1 MRTHGCFGPEDEGK
15 TRVWKRKHLVKCVV
29 KEVLLPK
36 MTMLIYSIL
45 PFSFQTCSPACF
57 SICDR
62 TPCLQTN
69 RKKPETLGITWPV
82 HSFSPPWSERFGQ
95 KKNPLL
101 GSQERVCVRCRNVL
115 LIFLDNLPLNKNC
128 WCWSCKDWIN
138 FLRGSNC
145 KISRKL
151 LGNANFCSCLLAL
164 KCSAL
169 NSTSLHAAQF
179 RKMELFSVIENFLVD
194 WASEMWHQALLSS
207 GPYKGS

>member
-1 MRTHGCFGPEDEGK
+1 MCCERSPSPQNDSGDLLHITFLLSDLFPSLLF
-15 TRVWKRKHLVKCVV
+15 HLW
-29 KEVLLPK
+29 
-36 MTMLIYSIL
+36 S
-45 PFSFQTCSPACF
+45 
-57 SICDR
+57 

-69 RKKPETLGITWPV
+69 QKKLETLGITWPV
-82 HSFSPPWSERFGQ
+82 HSFFPPWLERFGQ

-115 LIFLDNLPLNKNC
+115 LIFLDSLPLNKNC
-128 WCWSCKDWIN
+128 WCWSCRDWIN

-169 NSTSLHAAQF
+169 NSTSLHTAQF
-179 RKMELFSVIENFLVD
+179 RKMELFSTIENFLVG
-194 WASEMWHQALLSS
+194 WVSEMWHQAPFTS
-207 GPYKGS
+207 GP

>member
-1 MRTHGCFGPEDEGK
+1 MQTRGCFGLEDEGA
-15 TRVWKRKHLVKCVV
+15 TGVWSRKHQVKCVA

-36 MTMLIYSIL
+36 MTVVIYSIL

-62 TPCLQTN
+62 HPAYRQI
-69 RKKPETLGITWPV
+69 KKKLETLGITWPV
-82 HSFSPPWSERFGQ
+82 HSFFPPWLERFGQ

-115 LIFLDNLPLNKNC
+115 LIFLDSLPLNKNC
-128 WCWSCKDWIN
+128 WCWSCRDWIN

-169 NSTSLHAAQF
+169 NSTSLHAAPF
-179 RKMELFSVIENFLVD
+179 RKMELFSTTENFLVG
-194 WASEMWHQALLSS
+194 WVSEMWHQAPFTS
-207 GPYKGS
+207 GP